1 MKVLVVDDDVVS
13 RMVLMHL
20 IDNSGRFDI
29 VEAED
34 GEAAWQLMERDGPP
48 AICFCDLRMP
58 RLSGMDLL
66 ARVRADAR
74 LAALPFVLVSSAA
87 EADTVDEA
95 GVRGASGYIVK
106 PFDAEQVRAHLATVQ
121 PAGGAAEMPLATM
134 QRLGINS
141 ERLLLYLGGFQSQL
155 AVAAAETA
163 QQLANGEDDAARV
176 RIERL
181 HAGCVTLGLH
191 GAAAALA
198 AYVHGPLDG
207 AAIAAA
213 IESALGAVNG
223 QSERVRRMR
232 AAGTPSESA

>member
-20 IDNSGRFDI
+20 IDNSGKFEI
-29 VEAED
+29 AEAED
-34 GEAAWQLMERDGPP
+34 GEEAWQQMQQGEAP

-87 EADTVDEA
+87 EGDTVDEA
-95 GVRGASGYIVK
+95 SGRGATGYIVK
-106 PFDAEQVRAHLATVQ
+106 PFDADQVRAQLAAVQ
-121 PAGGAAEMPLATM
+121 PADLVAEMPLATM

-155 AVAAAETA
+155 AVAATETA
-163 QQLANGEDDAARV
+163 QLLENGEDDAARV

-198 AYVHGPLDG
+198 AFVRGPLDG
-207 AAIAAA
+207 VAIGSA
-213 IESALGAVNG
+213 IDGSLRAVVAQG
-223 QSERVRRMR
+223 ERVRRMQTVSGG
-232 AAGTPSESA
+232 AESA